1 MAVLTGGARFEQFF
15 ILKFDNQRFISKNQN
30 PSSPKTRAKKYFMR
44 HKLLLLFSLA
54 FALAKGLNAQRNL
67 PPDSDTPRN
76 KGNAILLHLSLGA
89 QLPAGDLADRFGLN
103 GTFGGNVEFIT
114 AHNLILGA
122 EAQGI
127 FGSTVREDPLEI
139 LRTPE
144 GDIIGNN
151 RLIASVVLRQRG
163 MYFGGYVGKLFVFDE
178 IERSGLR
185 VTLGGGWLQHRI
197 RVQDDSRSVTQLTGE
212 YLKGYDRLAGG
223 FALQQFIGW
232 QQLGAQRRANWMLG
246 LDLSQGFT
254 ETRRDWDFSSMQKL
268 TGRRLDLRFGVR
280 LAWALPFYRGKSSE
294 IYY

>member
-1 MAVLTGGARFEQFF
+1 MSQFF
-15 ILKFDNQRFISKNQN
+15 YLSLKINVLSQKPKIQN
-30 PSSPKTRAKKYFMR
+30 RPKLARQNTMPHRP
-44 HKLLLLFSLA
+44 LLLFFLA
-54 FALAKGLNAQRNL
+54 IAFAKGLNAQRNP

-76 KGNAILLHLSLGA
+76 KGNAILLQLSLGA
-89 QLPAGDLADRFGLN
+89 QLPAGDLGDRFGLN
-103 GTFGGNVEFIT
+103 GTFGGGLEFIT
-114 AHNLILGA
+114 ANNFIFGA
-122 EAQGI
+122 EGQGI

-151 RLIASVVLRQRG
+151 RLVASVVLRQRG
-163 MYFGGYVGKLFVFDE
+163 MYFGGHVGKLFVFNE

-212 YLKGYDRLAGG
+212 YLKGYDRLTGG
-223 FALQQFIGW
+223 LALQQFIGW

-254 ETRRDWDFSSMQKL
+254 ETRRDWDFSSMKKL
-268 TGRRLDLRFGVR
+268 EGRRLDLRFGIR